1 MNPITS
7 AASGLISA
15 SNRFDQSTTALSNA
29 AVGGPGD
36 IASAITD
43 QIGAKIA
50 FEAEAK
56 VMQSMAK
63 TQKQVLDI
71 LV

>member
-15 SNRFDQSTTALSNA
+15 SNRFDQSTTALTNVA
-29 AVGGPGD
+29 AGGPGD

-43 QIGAKIA
+43 QIGAKFA